1 MYWHEEDERKPTV
14 SLDTVDVAF
23 DLEGRTLPVD
33 HAYALARA
41 VGEVLP
47 WLAAEPSAGI
57 HPVYVAGSGNGWM
70 RPEGSDELLHLSR
83 RTKLLLRLPQRRV
96 EDAKALCGQPI
107 EVSGHR
113 LGVGRASVRPL
124 QAIGTLFAR
133 YIVVEANADENDFL
147 AQTAAGLRALGVAPR
162 KMLCGRE
169 ARLATPTGPL
179 RVNSLMLAELKPDE
193 SLKLLLHGL
202 GPRRELGCG
211 IFIGHKDIA
220 PVKQN
225 LD

>member
-41 VGEVLP
+41 VADVLP
-47 WLAAEPSAGI
+47 WLAAEPHAGI
-57 HPVYVAGSGNGWM
+57 HPIHVAESGNGWM
-70 RPEGSDELLHLSR
+70 RPEGSDDLLHLSR

-96 EDAKALCGQPI
+96 DDAKALCGQAL

-113 LGVGRASVRPL
+113 LGVGHASVRPL
-124 QAIGTLFAR
+124 QAIATLFSR
-133 YIVVEANADENDFL
+133 YIVVDTHADENDFL
-147 AQTAAGLRALGVAPR
+147 AQSAAGLRTLGIAPR

-169 ARLATPTGPL
+169 ARLATPAGPL